1 MERITFSG
9 TELNVEDNTPRP
21 PGTEGM
27 TPEEMQKKGYRLM
40 QILNENP
47 NRLQKQWQK
56 LTEEELI
63 AEEQAKQREAIARE
77 EQAKQQSAPAGGSDP
92 ALLKVLM
99 EQNTALI
106 KQMETLGKRVEAME
120 AKKVGKGN

>member
-21 PGTEGM
+21 TGTEGM